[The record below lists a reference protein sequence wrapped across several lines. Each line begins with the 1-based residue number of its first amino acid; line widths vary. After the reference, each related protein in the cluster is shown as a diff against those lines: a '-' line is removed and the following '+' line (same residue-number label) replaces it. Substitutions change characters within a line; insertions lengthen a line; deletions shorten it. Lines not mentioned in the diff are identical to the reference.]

1 MNSTPNTD
9 QYRRADE
16 TTTDPSSS
24 GVLSVEVV
32 TDDES
37 AAEELTDRHLA
48 VIDCLIIGM
57 PIATISRELH
67 IARSTIYAWRREQAF
82 VSEESRRRAYV
93 RLRAQDDMVGLL
105 EQALGVLR
113 RALANDDVDVAVK
126 VLKACAP
133 DRAIQAVDNV
143 RILGSR
149 RSVATNLRSE
159 SAGVSPALD
168 AKSSGKSAR
177 RRSTRP
183 SGPNASPLRLHPVTV
198 GQGQLGLFG
207 ED

>member
-1 MNSTPNTD
+1 MNSSPNTD
-9 QYRRADE
+9 PYRRADE

-24 GVLSVEVV
+24 GVLSVDVV

-37 AAEELTDRHLA
+37 AGDDLTDRQLA
-48 VIDCLIIGM
+48 VIDCLVIGM

-67 IARSTIYAWRREQAF
+67 VARSTIYAWRREQAF

-113 RALANDDVDVAVK
+113 RALAEDDIDVAVK

-143 RILGSR
+143 RVLGSH
-149 RSVATNLRSE
+149 RSVATNPSSE
-159 SAGVSPALD
+159 SAGVSPEPD
-168 AKSSGKSAR
+168 AKSSGKSPR

-183 SGPNASPLRLHPVTV
+183 GGPNSSPHRLHPVTV